1 MANKMKK
8 TQKEMYNELLALPNL
23 TEEQKEFLKGRIEQ
37 LEKKTA
43 NKKETERQKQ
53 NIELAI
59 AVYEY
64 MEKDSKYTVTDLM
77 KNVPALQ
84 QIEDLSNQRV
94 TSIVGLLITDGM
106 VERQFE
112 KGRAKFVKIFTNVDE
127 VGEE

>member
-43 NKKETERQKQ
+43 NKKITEKQ
-53 NIELAI
+53 EQNLELAN

-64 MEKDSKYTVTDLM
+64 MEQGKMYTVTDLM
-77 KNVPALQ
+77 KGVPALQ
-84 QIEDLSNQRV
+84 EIKDLSNQRT
-94 TSIVGLLITDGM
+94 TSIVGILKDNGQVNRVID
-106 VERQFE
+106 
-112 KGRAKFVKIFTNVDE
+112 KGRAKFEKVIDLCE
-127 VGEE
+127 GE